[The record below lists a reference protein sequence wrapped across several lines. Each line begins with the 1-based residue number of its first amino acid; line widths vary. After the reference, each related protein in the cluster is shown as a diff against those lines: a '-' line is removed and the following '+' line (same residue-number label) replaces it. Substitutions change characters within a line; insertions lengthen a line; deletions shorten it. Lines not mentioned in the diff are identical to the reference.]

1 MCTVACKGI
10 THGPAGKSPRC
21 CYNLA
26 RGLLFSFL
34 FLLFVSP
41 THGRRLTSF
50 HIIPLSF
57 MAHSP
62 PPCFLSLSSFL
73 SSLVLCTLRILRI
86 AMYSA
91 THACSTHADCCS
103 LTPMYRT
110 ATVLPHTQAASS
122 CTSSIYSGSDRETC
136 SLT

>member
-1 MCTVACKGI
+1 MSSSRIEA
-10 THGPAGKSPRC
+10 AGLLGVLTT

-41 THGRRLTSF
+41 THGRRPTSF
-50 HIIPLSF
+50 HIIPSSF

-62 PPCFLSLSSFL
+62 PPCFLSLSSFS
-73 SSLVLCTLRILRI
+73 SSLVLRTLRILRI
-86 AMYSA
+86 AMYLA
-91 THACSTHADCCS
+91 THACSTHVDCCP
-103 LTPMYRT
+103 LTPMYYT
-110 ATVLPHTQAASS
+110 ATALPRTASS
-122 CTSSIYSGSDRETC
+122 CTSSIYSGSVRETY